1 MTLPKLPHPFNK
13 ITLIVLLFCSA
24 LIPGNS
30 QDTLKILISGSP
42 PFVMEDSTDPQGISI
57 EVWEKVAELHDL
69 NYKYFWNP
77 NVDEALRQVKNGE
90 VDVVVGPISITSE
103 RAEHVRFTQP
113 YFIASYSIASS
124 HRGLSIWSRIRP
136 FFSKGFFIAISV
148 LLLTLTGVGALL
160 WLAERKDNSEQFPP
174 DPVNGIGNGIWLAV
188 VTMTTVGY
196 GDRAPITKAG
206 RIIAGSWM
214 IIALVTAT
222 SLVAGIASTL
232 TVSGLSTSTI
242 QGPDDLSGNKVAV
255 VGNSPA
261 KEFVEDHAGTIVESN
276 DLETSLQKLKEGEVK
291 AVIYDRPQLKYYLE
305 KHPNQARDLSIGL
318 GEYLPQGYGFV
329 TPLDSPWSKTLSV
342 YLLGMQ
348 EEGIIRGIVQ
358 DWLGKDEAK

>member
-1 MTLPKLPHPFNK
+1 MSLKRLFHNVYKLTF
-13 ITLIVLLFCSA
+13 VALFLCSVQVPA
-24 LIPGNS
+24 SS
-30 QDTLKILISGSP
+30 QDTLKILVSGNP
-42 PFVMEDSTDPQGISI
+42 PFVMEDSTNPQGISI
-57 EVWEKVAELHDL
+57 EVWEELADLHDL
-69 NYKYFWNP
+69 NYKYLWNP
-77 NVDEALRQVKNGE
+77 NVDEALLQVKNGE

-136 FFSKGFFIAISV
+136 FFSKGFFIAISI

-160 WLAERKDNSEQFPP
+160 WLAERKENSEQFPP
-174 DPVNGIGNGIWLAV
+174 DAVNGIGNGIWLAV

-196 GDRAPITKAG
+196 GDRAPITRAG

-214 IIALVTAT
+214 IIALITAT

-242 QGPDDLSGNKVAV
+242 QGPDDLSDHKVAI

-261 KEFVEDHAGTIVESN
+261 KEFVEDHAGIIVEVH
-276 DLETSLQKLKEGEVK
+276 DLESSLQKLKEGQVD

-305 KHPNQARDLSIGL
+305 KHPNQAKDLTIGL

-329 TPLDSPWSKTLSV
+329 TPLDSPLGKTLSV
-342 YLLGMQ
+342 YLLEMQ
-348 EEGIIRGIVQ
+348 EEGAIREIVN
-358 DWLGKDEAK
+358 DWLGKDTEK